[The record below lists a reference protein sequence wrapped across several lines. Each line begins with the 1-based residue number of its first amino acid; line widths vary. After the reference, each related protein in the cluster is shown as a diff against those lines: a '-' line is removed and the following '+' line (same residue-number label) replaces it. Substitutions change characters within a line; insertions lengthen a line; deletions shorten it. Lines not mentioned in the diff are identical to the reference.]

1 MQVSKKREIA
11 SADAA
16 TRGKNNLVVSTAVR
30 CEFFNGSFHSLKRGG
45 FPVSTISPPVKLNLA
60 SAISCILPAMSI
72 FDELFLEV
80 AAFFKNLIQI
90 LLRVMH
96 K

>member
-30 CEFFNGSFHSLKRGG
+30 CEFFNGSFHSLERGG
-45 FPVSTISPPVKLNLA
+45 FPVSITSSSLNLA
-60 SAISCILPAMSI
+60 GANSCSLPALSI
-72 FDELFLEV
+72 FNELFSEIAIV
-80 AAFFKNLIQI
+80 FKNLIQNFSPFNI
-90 LLRVMH
+90 S
-96 K
+96 